1 MIEQLPEWLP
11 INASQATLN
20 IILLGVILAASIFAD
35 TVAHRTRV
43 PRISILMLVGIVIA
57 AIQQYGLGQRNGDL
71 LGGLTEPLI
80 QLALVMVAFVLGS
93 ELKIE
98 RLRRTGPVI
107 LIVSLFVIV
116 GGGLLVGT
124 GLLLLGYPLAIA
136 VSLAAISVA
145 TDPAVVSE
153 TVRENRKKGLLPKV
167 LLGIVA
173 IDDAWGIVVF
183 GLAMAVLGWAIGSEA
198 ELALLHAIWE
208 LCGAILL
215 GMTIGLPAA
224 WLTGRLRPGEPT
236 QVEAIALIL
245 LLAGF
250 SSSLGV
256 SALLASL
263 TAGSLVANLSHHHT
277 RSFREIEHIEW
288 PFLVFFFVLS
298 GASIDL
304 YNVDNAILLTIAYI
318 ALRLAGRVIGGCLA
332 TRAIHGRQ
340 KKLPSNIGL
349 ALTPQAGVA
358 IGMALLAAERFPE
371 LSSTI
376 LPVVVT
382 STIFFELVGPVLV
395 RRVLRTWS
403 SSEEDRPGQTPA
415 RPG

>member
-11 INASQATLN
+11 ITTSQPTMN
-20 IILLGVILAASIFAD
+20 VILLGVILSVSIFAD
-35 TVAHRTRV
+35 TVARRTRV
-43 PRISILMLVGIVIA
+43 PRISILMLVGIAIA
-57 AIQQYGLGQRNGDL
+57 VIQQVFLGQRQGEL
-71 LGGLTEPLI
+71 LGGLSEPLI

-93 ELKIE
+93 ELKID
-98 RLRRTGPVI
+98 RLRRTGPLI

-116 GGGLLVGT
+116 GGGLLVGA
-124 GLLLLGYPLAIA
+124 GLLVLGYPLIVA

-145 TDPAVVSE
+145 TDPAAVSE
-153 TVRENRKKGLLPKV
+153 SVRETRKTGLLPKL

-173 IDDAWGIVVF
+173 IDDGWGILVF
-183 GLAMAVLGWAIGSEA
+183 GLSMATLGWVIGSDA

-208 LCGAILL
+208 LGGAILL
-215 GMTIGLPAA
+215 GAAIGLPAA

-236 QVEAIALIL
+236 QIEAIALIL

-256 SALLASL
+256 SALLASMV
-263 TAGSLVANLSHHHT
+263 AGSLVANLSHHHT

-304 YNVDNAILLTIAYI
+304 YQANDAILLTLAYI
-318 ALRLAGRVIGGCLA
+318 TLRLGGRVLGGYLSTLVA
-332 TRAIHGRQ
+332 DHRGN
-340 KKLPSNIGL
+340 KLPRDIGL

-371 LSSTI
+371 FHDVI
-376 LPVVVT
+376 LPVVVA
-382 STIFFELVGPVLV
+382 STIIFELVGPVLV
-395 RRVLRTWS
+395 RRVLR
-403 SSEEDRPGQTPA
+403 
-415 RPG
+415 